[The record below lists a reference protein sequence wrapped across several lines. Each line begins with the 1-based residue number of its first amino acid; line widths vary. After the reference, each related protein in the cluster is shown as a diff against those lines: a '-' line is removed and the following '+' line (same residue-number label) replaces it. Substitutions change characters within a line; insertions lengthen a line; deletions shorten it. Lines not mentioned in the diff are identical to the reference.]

1 MLLLPISMNEDLVL
15 VHKAKS
21 YIQDRPKR
29 LAQAKV
35 QRLARATKNKKTR
48 KRYKRNLSRGNI
60 RPKMRRQTGLV
71 RVVRRR

>member
-1 MLLLPISMNEDLVL
+1 MSDVL
-15 VHKAKS
+15 IKSS

-35 QRLARATKNKKTR
+35 QRLSRKVKNRRTKHKYQRA
-48 KRYKRNLSRGNI
+48 LSRGAV

-71 RVVRRR
+71 RVTRRK

>member
-1 MLLLPISMNEDLVL
+1 MLLLPISVNEDMVL
-15 VHKAKS
+15 VYKAKS
-21 YIQDRPKR
+21 YIQNRPKR

>member
-1 MLLLPISMNEDLVL
+1 MNEDFVL
-15 VHKAKS
+15 VFKAKS

-35 QRLARATKNKKTR
+35 QRLSRKTKNKKTR
-48 KRYKRNLSRGNI
+48 NRYKRNLSRGNI

-71 RVVRRR
+71 RVVRNR

>member
-1 MLLLPISMNEDLVL
+1 MTGASVLVL
-15 VHKAKS
+15 KGKS

-35 QRLARATKNKKTR
+35 QRLSRAGKNKKTR
-48 KRYKRNLSRGNI
+48 NRYKRNLSRGNI

-71 RVVRRR
+71 RISRSR

>member
-1 MLLLPISMNEDLVL
+1 MNEDLVL
-15 VHKAKS
+15 VFKAKS

-35 QRLARATKNKKTR
+35 QRLSRKTKNRKTK
-48 KRYKRNLSRGNI
+48 KRYARNLSRGNF

-71 RVVRRR
+71 RVVRQR

>member
-1 MLLLPISMNEDLVL
+1 MNEDLVL
-15 VHKAKS
+15 VFKAKS

-35 QRLARATKNKKTR
+35 QRLSRKTKNRKTK
-48 KRYKRNLSRGNI
+48 KRYARNLARGNI

-71 RVVRRR
+71 RVVRQR

>member
-1 MLLLPISMNEDLVL
+1 MDEHLVL

-35 QRLARATKNKKTR
+35 QRLARATKNKKTK
-48 KRYKRNLSRGNI
+48 KRYNRNLARGNI

>member
-1 MLLLPISMNEDLVL
+1 MSNVL
-15 VHKAKS
+15 VKS

-35 QRLARATKNKKTR
+35 QRLSRKVKNKRTKHKYQR
-48 KRYKRNLSRGNI
+48 ALSRGAV

-71 RVVRRR
+71 RISRSR